1 MSESEHT
8 PGPWHVDGPKWMSI
22 EGIVHRVMNDDRFP
36 AAFVPAW
43 DRPEEG
49 QEDGSLEATAN
60 AKLIAA
66 APDMYEALKE
76 AVLQQGHG
84 LVNLRQCMDAIAKSE
99 GRE

>member
-8 PGPWHVDGPKWMSI
+8 PGPWHVGDQIDGCDQINAHEWIGLASVVTRMDDAD
-22 EGIVHRVMNDDRFP
+22 NDC
-36 AAFVPAW
+36 
-43 DRPEEG
+43 
-49 QEDGSLEATAN
+49 EDGIAN
-60 AKLIAA
+60 ARLIAA

-84 LVNLRQCMDAIAKSE
+84 LVNLRQCRDAIAKAE